1 MTMGLAGGCYCGA
14 LRFEIS
20 EDIPMRG
27 LCLCE
32 TCQKISGGA
41 GNLFIGIEAGNFHYT
56 QGEPRRFKRESAAD
70 APTREFCGKCGVH
83 IAARSP
89 KAPGGLIVKV
99 GALDDPSIFEGPKMV
114 FWTKEKRAFHAIPAG
129 VAVFATLPGR

>member
-1 MTMGLAGGCYCGA
+1 MTITGGCYCGA

-20 EDIPMRG
+20 GEIPMRA
-27 LCLCE
+27 LCLCR

-41 GNLFIGIEAGNFHYT
+41 GNFFIGIEDRAFRYSKGD
-56 QGEPRRFKRESAAD
+56 PVRFSREDD

-89 KAPGGLIVKV
+89 KAPGGMIVKV
-99 GALDDPSIFEGPKMV
+99 GALDDPSVFAGPDMV
-114 FWTKEKRAFHAIPAG
+114 FWTQEKQKFHWVP
-129 VAVFATLPGR
+129 